1 MARTATVP
9 CVAGRLSAQRRSP
22 GSPPW
27 WGEPVRRPAPNRTD
41 PLLPWSADAGAAA
54 PPDGAAS
61 AWSGGPAGLRRFRRS
76 PWPRRIA
83 APGARSGGTPRRT
96 AVLLGVGLLVLALVV
111 VLGVRAT
118 AGAAPVATPFLAY
131 TPPPGWSTAPP
142 DAAATTDA
150 PTLVGVVHGPRYTC
164 DGEEFLRGFAA
175 AALLPVDPVA
185 SPADRA
191 ERVSRWFAATA
202 YPAPDGTP
210 PDITV
215 APPRAVRV
223 TGPAAAV
230 EGTVT
235 ETTVRAPGGRG
246 DCPATA
252 GRVLVLAVPHD
263 GGAALLLVAGDTEGG
278 PADPAPVDPSALDA
292 VVASARLPAA

>member
-1 MARTATVP
+1 M
-9 CVAGRLSAQRRSP
+9 
-22 GSPPW
+22 
-27 WGEPVRRPAPNRTD
+27 
-41 PLLPWSADAGAAA
+41 
-54 PPDGAAS
+54 
-61 AWSGGPAGLRRFRRS
+61 
-76 PWPRRIA
+76 
-83 APGARSGGTPRRT
+83 
-96 AVLLGVGLLVLALVV
+96 LLGVGLLVLALVV

-118 AGAAPVATPFLAY
+118 ADAVPVATPFLAY

-142 DAAATTDA
+142 HAAATTDA
-150 PTLVGVVHGPRYTC
+150 PTLVGVVHGPRYIC
-164 DGEEFLRGFAA
+164 GGEEFLRGFAA

-246 DCPATA
+246 NCGATA

-263 GGAALLLVAGDTEGG
+263 GGAAVLLVAGDTEGG
-278 PADPAPVDPSALDA
+278 PDAPRAPDAGALDA
-292 VVASARLPAA
+292 MVASARLPTA